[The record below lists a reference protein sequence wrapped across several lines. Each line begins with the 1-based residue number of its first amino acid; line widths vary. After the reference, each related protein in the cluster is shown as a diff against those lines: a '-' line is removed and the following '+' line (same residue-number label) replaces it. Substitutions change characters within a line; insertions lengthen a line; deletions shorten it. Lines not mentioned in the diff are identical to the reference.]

1 MALIHRC
8 VLPVAW
14 LLAGCA
20 GTHPID
26 SIEAEPPLI
35 DVTAERRAARASL
48 VIGAKAANFNS
59 TATSSL
65 ATVPVPTPP
74 SAADVTPGLIW
85 RNALGVTDATSRD
98 QLIDAAF
105 DRVPVSDALQSLAV
119 MASQNL
125 IIEASSPT
133 LVSLHLKQ
141 VRWDVVFNA
150 LLSLGDLVVKES
162 DAIIWVTQAQAAA
175 RAAKREPLVTRTFA
189 LNYARATVV
198 ASFLNGDGLRLPAAP
213 AKTPAEARLKRK
225 KVTNGSLDKAL
236 ADPALGNLRGLLS
249 PRGVVLAEAR
259 TNQLFVSEL
268 PDQMPKVASL
278 IAQLDRPVQQVLIQ
292 ARIVEADDGFSQAL
306 GVRLGSGLTRQL
318 TDTPN
323 VDLSAGGLA
332 GRRAATLALALY
344 RPGVGRFITA
354 ELSALETSGRG
365 QIVARP
371 SIVTSN
377 GVTARIEQGTEYPYQ
392 SQNADGLGSVQF
404 RKASLRLAV
413 TPRITPNGHVML
425 QVNINKDSRGET
437 TAQGVAINTKHVE
450 TQVLVENAGTVV
462 IGGIFERYDRADDIK
477 VPFLGDLPGIGVLFR
492 TRSKRSDKSEML
504 IFLTPYIL
512 KSGFTD

>member
-8 VLPVAW
+8 VLSVAW

-26 SIEAEPPLI
+26 SIEPEPPLI
-35 DVTAERRAARASL
+35 DVAAERRAARASL

-74 SAADVTPGLIW
+74 SAADVKPGLIW
-85 RNALGVTDATSRD
+85 RNALGVTDAASRD

-175 RAAKREPLVTRTFA
+175 RAAKREPLITRTFA

-198 ASFLNGDGLRLPAAP
+198 ASFLNGDGLRLPAGP